1 MGDDHH
7 EDDRPAFDPANVE
20 LPSKEPPLRE
30 TAPQSDFTM
39 SQVSTGAVV
48 ALVGLA
54 LTFGIAFALV

>member
-7 EDDRPAFDPANVE
+7 AEDRPEFDPENVD

-30 TAPQSDFTM
+30 TAPQSEFTT